1 MLACIVTDS
10 APTFEGFDRKTIA
23 FFEGLHA
30 DNSKAYFD
38 ANRDDYEQY
47 VRQPMEALLTSF
59 ESLFGP
65 HHIFRPNRDLR
76 FTDDKRPYK
85 ESVAGTVGSG
95 RGTDAIGSRYVH
107 LTRNELFVGAGLY
120 QMDRG
125 TLARFREVVAEEKTG
140 RELSRILDTLR
151 DNGYDIG
158 GKELKVGPRDY
169 PKDHPRIELLKHKGV
184 TMSQRFDIEP
194 WLFTPE
200 AHDRVARIFGD
211 AEPLVAWLRRH
222 LTGYA
227 DPRG

>member
-1 MLACIVTDS
+1 MPKPKD
-10 APTFEGFDRKTIA
+10 PFPGFHREAIA
-23 FFEGLHA
+23 FFEGLHE

-38 ANRDDYEQY
+38 AHRDEYDRY
-47 VRQPMEALLTSF
+47 VRAPMEALLTSF
-59 ESLFGP
+59 EGLFGP
-65 HHIFRPNRDLR
+65 HHIFRPHRDLR

-95 RGTDAIGSRYVH
+95 RGVDAVGSRYVH

-125 TLARFREVVAEEKTG
+125 TLARFREVAAAEKTG
-140 RELSRILDTLR
+140 TELERILGDLASA
-151 DNGYDIG
+151 GYDIG

-184 TMSQRFDIEP
+184 TMSRSFGIGP

-200 AHDRVARIFGD
+200 AHDRIARVFAD
-211 AEPLVAWLRRH
+211 AEPLVVWLREH

-227 DPRG
+227 ESRR